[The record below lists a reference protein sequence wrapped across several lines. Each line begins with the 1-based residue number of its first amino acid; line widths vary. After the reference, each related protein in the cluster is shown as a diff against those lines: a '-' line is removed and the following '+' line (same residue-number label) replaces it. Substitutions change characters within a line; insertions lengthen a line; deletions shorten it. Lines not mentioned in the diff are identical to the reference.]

1 MHPTFTTPEQYKSW
15 RQTWRALYAHQT
27 KKIRADRA
35 KLKRMAR
42 TNPGA
47 DATRKLQRELHF
59 QSIMAFKTMT
69 LLDSA
74 KQRWA
79 RILAMDQQMADQMAS
94 FPLTVENCPMVDF
107 HFNKGSIEF
116 PSLPAWVL
124 KTKGKSY
131 YVHHVDFSATT
142 GTTRETPDHP
152 STKGAIRFRHCTLT
166 LNADGSARITPKE
179 VKDVALA
186 A

>member
-1 MHPTFTTPEQYKSW
+1 MV
-15 RQTWRALYAHQT
+15 YANIT
-27 KKIRADRA
+27 KTIRKDRI

-42 TNPGA
+42 LNPHA
-47 DATRKLQRELHF
+47 EATRKLQRELHF
-59 QSIMAFKTMT
+59 QAIMARKTMT
-69 LLDSA
+69 LLESA

-79 RILAMDQQMADQMAS
+79 RIVAMDQQMAEQMAS
-94 FPLTVENCPMVDF
+94 FPLTVENCPMIDF

-116 PSLPAWVL
+116 PSLPSWVL

-131 YVHHVDFSATT
+131 YVHHVDFSAAN
-142 GTTRETPDHP
+142 GTTRETPEHP

-179 VKDVALA
+179 AKNVALA